1 MDSWAVLSLRDN
13 YHVISSTAGCLHHVL
28 TLTVGFPYRAFTFS
42 HSVVSAALILS
53 SGQSYLQFI
62 CWFLCMKCDYC
73 SFFPAACPP
82 SWKTSLCSESS
93 VLLSVRTSPPLFIV
107 LTHFFPPQVV
117 VPNIGRKACALLAT
131 RTNYNQC
138 ADVPKS
144 HNPPLLFFLVSRSHQ
159 WIFLSTPGDIS
170 FHFSHVRLGV
180 FWGDH
185 GMSDHLHPWSS
196 QTKQVF

>member
-1 MDSWAVLSLRDN
+1 MFWHLQLAFPTE
-13 YHVISSTAGCLHHVL
+13 HLHFL
-28 TLTVGFPYRAFTFS
+28 TLWS
-42 HSVVSAALILS
+42 QQLS
-53 SGQSYLQFI
+53 SCPVGRVI
-62 CWFLCMKCDYC
+62 CSLSADFCVWNVNFDYC

-180 FWGDH
+180 FKKT
-185 GMSDHLHPWSS
+185 SRHLQCFLRRPRDVGPSPSLIQPNKTGILS
-196 QTKQVF
+196 QAMMFS